1 MKETST
7 KPKIEFSKI
16 IMLIAGIINIT
27 VISFTIFMIYR
38 TCDLSPLAYLIPSVA
53 AEVATGTAFYYNK
66 AKIENKIKLMSI
78 YDLKPT
84 EECFN
89 NNEEIGGYPN
99 D

>member
-1 MKETST
+1 MILD

-16 IMLIAGIINIT
+16 IMIIAGIINII
-27 VISFTIFMIYR
+27 VIVFAIIMIYK
-38 TCDLSPLAYLIPSVA
+38 TCDLSPFAYLIPSVA

-78 YDLKPT
+78 YNIKPT

-89 NNEEIGGYPN
+89 NDEKIGGYQN